1 MRILNVDYI
10 SDPEQ
15 VNLYDKITFVNSF
28 RTIFKGYFNN
38 DFEILYDQIFF
49 SNYERSLDF
58 KNVTDQLI
66 EG

>member
-15 VNLYDKITFVNSF
+15 VNLYDKITLVNSF

-38 DFEILYDQIFF
+38 YFEILYDQIFF

>member
-15 VNLYDKITFVNSF
+15 VNLYDKITLVNSF

>member
-15 VNLYDKITFVNSF
+15 VNLYDTITLVNSF

-38 DFEILYDQIFF
+38 DFEILDDQIFF

-66 EG
+66 ED